1 MLIKSNN
8 KKEVESVLATL
19 KIGKTYSIK
28 EIVDTIKQITNFK
41 TGTTDAFKMLSGM
54 YEGFGTLSL
63 DELYVDMT
71 YQRRIRL
78 AKIINKLVALGGFDK
93 DVAGSIDVAFRPCE
107 KKNYVWDGLRR
118 CLMVGIC
125 GGDRIVAALHHHPA
139 AYMTIE
145 CRMAEARFFKVRNAD
160 SEKMSFEE
168 VFKSKV
174 AYNDDRS
181 IAQLNLLK
189 KMNLDVEGLNPA
201 GIQLGGLKAFDTNY
215 GKIDDDKLIMASKL
229 YQHAWNN
236 EPQVLGY
243 GLMGLATLLNEP
255 LFEENYVYEDVRD
268 ILRTYALNSKPKTLT
283 NPRINSSPYKSVAYN
298 FATKVLGD
306 KNGLVQSL
314 LDDEQ
319 IDLMQ
324 GF

>member
-1 MLIKSNN
+1 MLIKSSN
-8 KKEVESVLATL
+8 KKEVESKLATL
-19 KIGKTYSIK
+19 KIGKTYSIQ
-28 EIVDTIKQITNFK
+28 EIVDTVNQITNHK
-41 TGTTDAFKMLSGM
+41 SGTTDAFKMLKGV
-54 YEGFGTLSL
+54 YEGHGTIAL
-63 DELYVDMT
+63 DDLYVDMT

-93 DVAGSIDVAFRPCE
+93 DVAGSIDVAYRPCDD
-107 KKNYVWDGLRR
+107 KYFVWDGLRR

-125 GGDRIVAALHHHPA
+125 GGSRIVAALHHHPA
-139 AYMTIE
+139 KFMTSE

-174 AYNDDRS
+174 AYNEERAM
-181 IAQLNLLK
+181 AQLSLLK

-201 GIQLGGLKAFDTNY
+201 GIQLGGLRAFDSNY

-229 YQHAWNN
+229 YQHAWNS
-236 EPQVLGY
+236 EPQILGY

-268 ILRTYALNSKPKTLT
+268 TLRTYALNSKPKTLT
-283 NPRINSSPYKSVAYN
+283 NPRINSAPYKSVAYN

>member
-54 YEGFGTLSL
+54 YEGFTLSL

-107 KKNYVWDGLRR
+107 NKTYVWDGLRR
-118 CLMVGIC
+118 CLMVGLC
-125 GGDRIVAALHHHPA
+125 GGDRIVAALYHHPSV
-139 AYMTIE
+139 YMTDD
-145 CRMAEARFFKVRNAD
+145 CRIAEARFFKVRNAD
-160 SEKMSFEE
+160 SERMSFEE

-181 IAQLNLLK
+181 TAQLNLLK

-201 GIQLGGLKAFDTNY
+201 GVQLGGLKSFDVVY
-215 GKIDDDKLIMASKL
+215 GKIDDDKLIEASKI
-229 YQHAWNN
+229 YRHAWSGQ
-236 EPQVLGY
+236 PQVLGY
-243 GLMGLATLLNEP
+243 GLIGLATVLAEP
-255 LFEENYVYEDVRD
+255 KFEENYIYDDARD
-268 ILRTYALNSKPKTLT
+268 MLRTYALNNTPKTIT
-283 NPRINSSPYKSVAYN
+283 NPRINSKPFHSIAYN
-298 FATKVLGD
+298 IATKVLND
-306 KNGLVQSL
+306 KNGLAQAL

-319 IDLMQ
+319 IDMLQ
-324 GF
+324 SF